1 MKFMRFG
8 KQRSG
13 RSSFRKQGFGGQG
26 GFSLLEMLAA
36 VGIFF
41 TVAGITAVAMIPVWK
56 GQDITNAY
64 NDTLTTLR
72 RARDQAAGD
81 MRIYVVTFANH
92 TNAPS
97 TITVQWLGTGAT
109 SCNFA
114 PTGATLVTTVLP
126 ADITFATQASYFP
139 TSNSYTAPPTT
150 PDAFGTA
157 SAAVDLDIVNGTS
170 YSGYTSVCFN
180 PDGTATDDWGQL
192 AGGVVYLTRANDVY
206 SSRAVTLYGS
216 TGRIRGWRLYNVSGV
231 NTWQQQ

>member
-1 MKFMRFG
+1 MKIMRFG
-8 KQRSG
+8 KSKFG
-13 RSSFRKQGFGGQG
+13 RPTFREATSSEQG

-41 TVAGITAVAMIPVWK
+41 TLAGITTVAMIPIWK
-56 GQDITNAY
+56 SQDITTAY

-81 MRIYVVTFANH
+81 MRIYVVTFANN

-97 TITVQWLGTGAT
+97 TITVQWLGTGST
-109 SCNFA
+109 TCNFS
-114 PTGATLVTTVLP
+114 PTGVTLVQTVLP
-126 ADITFATQASYFP
+126 ADITFATQSGQFP

-157 SAAVDLDIVNGTS
+157 SAAIDLDVINGTS
-170 YSGYTSVCFN
+170 YSGTTSVCFN
-180 PDGTATDDWGQL
+180 PDGTATDQYGNL

-206 SSRAVTLYGS
+206 SSRAITLYGS
-216 TGRIRGWRLYNVSGV
+216 TGRIRGWRLYNNSGV
-231 NTWQQQ
+231 NSWSQQ